1 MNFRQIGLS
10 ILQGREGK
18 IIVIIVF
25 VLIEDDFN
33 AILFNDNNLQ

>member
-1 MNFRQIGLS
+1 MKFRQIGLS
-10 ILQGREGK
+10 ILQGRVE

-33 AILFNDNNLQ
+33 AISFNDNNLQ